1 MRLPKGAST
10 RWAHWIGIGS
20 NAADR
25 MKLALGPLLYAWSR
39 TEVREFYHGIAA
51 TPVDIVY
58 LGETI
63 CPKRRALSRNDWAE
77 IAAGLTES
85 GKQVVL
91 STLALIEAASD
102 LSLVRTVARN
112 GRYPVEANDMAAVR
126 LCGTDSFVAGPHLNV
141 YNARALGVL
150 RREGAMRWVIPVELG
165 ARQIAGILSDRP
177 AELEVEIFAYG
188 RLPLAFSAR
197 CFTARAHHYPK
208 DHCETICNQY
218 PEGLRVSAQDGTPFL
233 VLNGIQTQSARV
245 VSLIAEREALSALG
259 IDVLRLSPQPCH
271 MTEIITIFRD
281 VVDGRMSWKAGSSAL
296 APLASGDLCN
306 GYFHGDA
313 GMEWRT

>member
-1 MRLPKGAST
+1 
-10 RWAHWIGIGS
+10 
-20 NAADR
+20 
-25 MKLALGPLLYAWSR
+25 MKLAVGPLLYAWSR
-39 TEVREFYHGIAA
+39 AEVQEFYRGIAA

-63 CPKRRALSRNDWAE
+63 CPKRRVLSRSDWME
-77 IAAGLTES
+77 IASGLAES

-102 LSLVRTVARN
+102 LSLVRAVTRN

-126 LCGTDSFVAGPHLNV
+126 LCGADSFVAGPHLNV

-150 RREGAMRWVIPVELG
+150 RRQGAMRWVVPVELG
-165 ARQIAGILSDRP
+165 ARQIAGILDGRP
-177 AELEVEIFAYG
+177 EGLEVEIFAYG

-218 PEGLRVSAQDGTPFL
+218 PEGLQVSAQDGTPFL

-259 IDVLRLSPQPCH
+259 IDVLRLSPQPRH
-271 MTEIITIFRD
+271 MPEIIAMFRD
-281 VVDGRMSWKAGSSAL
+281 VVDGRTPGHVRSIEL
-296 APLASGDLCN
+296 ASLASGSLCN
-306 GYFHGDA
+306 GYFHGGA
-313 GMEWRT
+313 GMEWRA

>member
-1 MRLPKGAST
+1 
-10 RWAHWIGIGS
+10 
-20 NAADR
+20 
-25 MKLALGPLLYAWSR
+25 MKLAVGPLLYAWSR
-39 TEVREFYHGIAA
+39 AEVQEFYREIAV

-63 CPKRRALSRNDWAE
+63 CPKRRAVSRNDWLE
-77 IAAGLTES
+77 IASGLAES

-102 LSLVRTVARN
+102 LALVRAVARN

-126 LCGTDSFVAGPHLNV
+126 LCGEDPFVAGPHLNV

-150 RREGAMRWVIPVELG
+150 RRQGAMRWVIPVELG
-165 ARQIAGILSDRP
+165 ARQIAGILDGRP
-177 AELEVEIFAYG
+177 EGLEVEIFAYG

-218 PEGLRVSAQDGTPFL
+218 PEGLQVSAQDGTPFL
-233 VLNGIQTQSARV
+233 VLNGIQTQSSRV

-259 IDVLRLSPQPCH
+259 VDVLRLSPQPRH
-271 MTEIITIFRD
+271 MPEIITMFRD
-281 VVDGRMSWKAGSSAL
+281 VLDGRTPGHDRSVE
-296 APLASGDLCN
+296 LASLSSGSLCN
-306 GYFHGDA
+306 GYFHGGA
-313 GMEWRT
+313 GMEWRA